1 MTLIVFSYNR
11 ALQLSAFLI
20 SLFKHFKADDFK
32 VYVIYNSGGGDYEKA
47 YEQLKAQYPQ
57 VSFVRRKKI
66 EKTPLSYLFRYK
78 KNLYRYFK
86 HKNLREKLTDFK
98 EVLEQTVANSP
109 YETVAFFTDDS
120 IFFQDVYVKPEV
132 IKEVGSDKEAKTVY
146 SLRHGLNLAIKPD
159 QIFAYKDNYA
169 WNVVPSSAD
178 MIHWTYSFSI
188 DGHVYPKKFL
198 MPIFKKLNY
207 VNPNSFEG
215 FVNDYTTHESKD
227 VFNKLIFP
235 SQNVLV
241 GFELNQVQSFS
252 NNNHHNF
259 SVELLNKRFMDG
271 YRLQYLY
278 DENAVT
284 DFRPPLKGVRFYK
297 ESDPSVYEDVVNLD
311 QQ

>member
-20 SLFKHFKADDFK
+20 SLFKHFKADKFK
-32 VYVIYNSGGGDYEKA
+32 VTVIYNSGGGDFEKA
-47 YEQLKAQYPQ
+47 YEQLKAQFPQ
-57 VSFVRRKKI
+57 VEFVRRKKI
-66 EKTPLSYLFRYK
+66 EKTPLSYLFRFK

-98 EVLEQTVANSP
+98 EVLETAVANSP

-120 IFFQDVYVKPEV
+120 IFFQDVYVKPE
-132 IKEVGSDKEAKTVY
+132 ILAEVANDKEFKTVY
-146 SLRHGLNLAIKPD
+146 SLRHGLNLAVKPE
-159 QIFAYKDNYA
+159 QIFAYKESYA
-169 WNVVPSSAD
+169 WNVVPSAPE
-178 MIHWTYSFSI
+178 MIHWTYLFSI

-198 MPIFKKLNY
+198 LPIFRKLNY

-215 FVNDYTTHESKD
+215 FVNDYVTNESSNI
-227 VFNKLIFP
+227 FNKLIFP

-259 SVELLNKRFMDG
+259 SVELLNKRFLDG
-271 YRLQYLY
+271 YRLRYLY
-278 DENAVT
+278 DETTVT
-284 DFRPPLKGVRFYK
+284 DFRPPLKGVEFYLEKNPAVK
-297 ESDPSVYEDVVNLD
+297 EEVLNLE
-311 QQ
+311 QS